1 MKNSIL
7 TFVAILL
14 LAPQAFGQKVVHTE
28 RYAQDNQKLLSRA
41 DIGHRVVLMGD
52 SITDF
57 WPKRSPGI
65 FVEHPNLVDRA
76 LKRCHVP
83 VQMQVYPEGPHGFG
97 FIIEDDVEDVL
108 EAAYRADVFRDLECW
123 LSQL

>member
-1 MKNSIL
+1 MKNVIL
-7 TFVAILL
+7 SL
-14 LAPQAFGQKVVHTE
+14 LALLVAAQAFGQKVVHTE

-65 FVEHPNLVDRA
+65 FVEHPNLVDRGISGEVTA
-76 LKRCHVP
+76 
-83 VQMQVYPEGPHGFG
+83 QMHCPEPGRHLQRGQHLQQHKEHDGTGPG
-97 FIIEDDVEDVL
+97 
-108 EAAYRADVFRDLECW
+108 A
-123 LSQL
+123 